1 MIELP
6 EHLGGHKNRTHLDN
20 GVLEY
25 MFKKYNIRSMIDVGC
40 GPGGMVNLA
49 EDMNLEV
56 IGIDGDF
63 TVSRKGNNFLI
74 HDYTKGPTKL
84 EKTFDF
90 AWSCEFVE
98 HVNEEYVVN
107 YMPDFAK
114 AKYVVMTYSEK
125 PGHHHVNLKP
135 AEYWINLFEEY
146 GFDYDAEETAN
157 IRAVSTMNTT
167 GKFANSPKK
176 QFVKTN
182 GLFFKSVF

>member
-1 MIELP
+1 MNLP
-6 EHLGGHKNRTHLDN
+6 NHLGGHKNRTHLDN

-25 MFKKYNIRSMIDVGC
+25 MLKKYNIKSMIDIGC

-63 TVSRKGNNFLI
+63 TVPRKGNNFLI
-74 HDYTKGPTKL
+74 HDYTKGRTKF
-84 EKTFDF
+84 EETFDF

-98 HVNEEYVVN
+98 HVDEEYVIN

-135 AEYWINLFEEY
+135 AEYWINLFKEY
-146 GFDYDAEETAN
+146 GFDYDTKETTN